1 MGRLKGKVAVI
12 TGGAGGMGSKH
23 AEIFIRE
30 GAKVV
35 IADLGSSNGK
45 KLVEDLGDQALF
57 VELDV
62 TSEASWES
70 LVKETEDKFG
80 PISVLI
86 NNAGIANG
94 TPLESTSVE
103 DFKRM
108 LNINLTG
115 TFIGIKKV
123 VPSMKKADKGSIIN
137 ISSGLGLIGA
147 KGNTAYIA
155 SKFGMTGLT
164 KAVAADVAEYGIR
177 VNSVH
182 PGAIKTGMLELE
194 SNRELMEQTK
204 ASVPLKRIAEPE
216 EISNLVLFLASDESS
231 YSTASSFIAD
241 GGTTQIL
248 Y

>member
-1 MGRLKGKVAVI
+1 MGRLDGKVVVI

-23 AEIFIRE
+23 AEVFIKE

-35 IADLGSSNGK
+35 IADLGSSNGV
-45 KLVEDLGDQALF
+45 KLAQDLGEDALF
-57 VELDV
+57 VELDITDEV
-62 TSEASWES
+62 SWEK

-94 TPLESTSVE
+94 TPLETTSVA

-108 LNINLTG
+108 IDINLTG

-123 VPSMKKADKGSIIN
+123 VPSMKKTVNGSIIN

-147 KGNTAYIA
+147 KGNTAYVA
-155 SKFGMTGLT
+155 SKFGITGLT
-164 KAVAADVAEYGIR
+164 KAVAADLAEYNIR

-182 PGAIKTGMLELE
+182 PGAIKTPLVELE
-194 SNRELMEQTK
+194 SNRELVEQTK

-241 GGTTQIL
+241 GGATQIL
-248 Y
+248 

>member
-1 MGRLKGKVAVI
+1 MGRLDGKVAVI

-23 AEIFIRE
+23 AEVFIRE

-35 IADLGSSNGK
+35 IADLSSSNGM
-45 KLVEDLGDQALF
+45 KLAEDLGEHALF

-62 TSEASWES
+62 TDEESWES

-94 TPLESTSVE
+94 TPLETTSVE

-108 LNINLTG
+108 IDINLIG

-123 VPSMKKADKGSIIN
+123 VPSMKKTEKGSIIN

-155 SKFGMTGLT
+155 SKFGVTGLT

-182 PGAIKTGMLELE
+182 PGAIKTALLELE
-194 SNRELMEQTK
+194 SNRELAEQTK
-204 ASVPLKRIAEPE
+204 ASIPLKRIAEPE
-216 EISNLVLFLASDESS
+216 EISNLVLFLASDESG

-248 Y
+248 

>member
-1 MGRLKGKVAVI
+1 MGRLDGKVAVI

-45 KLVEDLGDQALF
+45 KLAEDLGEQALF

-62 TSEASWES
+62 TNEASWES

-94 TPLESTSVE
+94 TPLETTSVE

-108 LNINLTG
+108 LDINLTG

-123 VPSMKKADKGSIIN
+123 VPSMKKTEKGSIIN

-182 PGAIKTGMLELE
+182 PGAIKTGLLELE

-248 Y
+248 